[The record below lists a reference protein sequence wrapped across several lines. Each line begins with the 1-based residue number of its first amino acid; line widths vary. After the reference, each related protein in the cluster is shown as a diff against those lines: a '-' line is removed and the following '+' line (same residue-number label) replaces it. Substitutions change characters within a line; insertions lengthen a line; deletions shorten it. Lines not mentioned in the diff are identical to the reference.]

1 MAALKRTRA
10 SAFLNGVLVLLCCWI
25 SLAHQAFASSKASLV
40 VHEQFCG
47 LWFYWQQ
54 PFTPQEQQKIRDWLC
69 PNYQQVNALLG
80 PYLARTEV
88 HLYRRDGAKEPVP
101 WAYTDRG
108 GDQQI
113 RAQQLHFF
121 VDPSFSLPEFLS
133 DWTAVHEF
141 SHLALPLLDR
151 SDQWFA
157 EGFASYVQAQIQYQQ
172 GFIKDPASY
181 YWQKI
186 QPQLEPQSQ
195 DQPMIPLLQQLMQ
208 QRRYKSAYWGS
219 ALWFMEAEAMLAAA
233 GSNWFLLIQQY
244 QQQHRFRD
252 QDLAAVIHSFDQLLN
267 IANLHGKESPT
278 HGSVP
283 ESTTPNPHFIKTH
296 HPMPPERFY
305 ALWQRY
311 QHQPASVVIALHPFA
326 LIKEKSN

>member
-25 SLAHQAFASSKASLV
+25 SLPHQAFASSKASLV

-69 PNYQQVNALLG
+69 PNYQHVNALLG
-80 PYLARTEV
+80 PYLAKTEV

-186 QPQLEPQSQ
+186 QPQLEPLSQ

-252 QDLAAVIHSFDQLLN
+252 QDLAAVIHSFDQLLK
-267 IANLHGKESPT
+267 IAQQREPASTKHGSLKESAVPYT
-278 HGSVP
+278 HV
-283 ESTTPNPHFIKTH
+283 IKKH
-296 HPMPPERFY
+296 SAMPPQRLY

-311 QHQPASVVIALHPFA
+311 QHQPAFAVLAQHPIY

>member
-10 SAFLNGVLVLLCCWI
+10 SAFLRGVLVLLCCWI
-25 SLAHQAFASSKASLV
+25 SLPHQAFASSKASLV
-40 VHEQFCG
+40 IHEQFCG

-69 PNYQQVNALLG
+69 PNYQHVNALLG
-80 PYLARTEV
+80 PYPAKTEV
-88 HLYRRDGAKEPVP
+88 HLYRRDGANEPVP

-121 VDPSFSLPEFLS
+121 VDPSFSLSEFLS

-157 EGFASYVQAQIQYQQ
+157 EGFASYLQVQIQYQQ

-186 QPQLEPQSQ
+186 QPQLEPLSQ
-195 DQPMIPLLQQLMQ
+195 DQPMIPLLQLLMQ

-252 QDLAAVIHSFDQLLN
+252 QDLTAVIHSFDQLLN
-267 IANLHGKESPT
+267 NAQLRQPENANHNSAKEITILYT
-278 HGSVP
+278 HVLKKQP
-283 ESTTPNPHFIKTH
+283 V
-296 HPMPPERFY
+296 MLPERFY
-305 ALWQRY
+305 VLWQRY
-311 QHQPASVVIALHPFA
+311 QRQPAFAVLAQHPIY

>member
-1 MAALKRTRA
+1 MTKQKRMRG
-10 SAFLNGVLVLLCCWI
+10 SVFLRGVLVLLCFWMSLPSQAI
-25 SLAHQAFASSKASLV
+25 SSSDVSRV
-40 VHEQFCG
+40 SVEQFCG
-47 LWFYWQQ
+47 LWFHWQQ
-54 PFTPQEQQKIRDWLC
+54 PFTAQEQQKIRDWLC
-69 PNYQQVNALLG
+69 PNYQRVNALIG
-80 PYLARTEV
+80 PFLAKTEV
-88 HLYRRDGAKEPVP
+88 YLYRRDGAKEPVP
-101 WAYTDRG
+101 WAFTDRR
-108 GDQQI
+108 GDQKS
-113 RAQQLHFF
+113 RAQQLHFY
-121 VDPSFSLPEFLS
+121 VDPQYSLTEFLS

-151 SDQWFA
+151 TDQWFA
-157 EGFASYVQAQIQYQQ
+157 EGFASYLQVQIQYQQ
-172 GFIKDPASY
+172 GFIKDPASIY
-181 YWQKI
+181 RQKL
-186 QPQLEPQSQ
+186 QPQLGWFMQ
-195 DQPMIPLLQQLMQ
+195 DQPLIPLLQQFMR
-208 QRRYKSAYWGS
+208 QRHYKAGYWGS
-219 ALWFMEAEAMLAAA
+219 ALWFIEAEGMLAAA